1 MSAPHDLMLRSV
13 LARLEYWTCEAV
25 QAQTALNSEREA
37 LCRRSI
43 DEYNV
48 LIQSMIAGP
57 SYIGGAEESL

>member
-1 MSAPHDLMLRSV
+1 MSASLDLMLRSV
-13 LARLEYWTCEAV
+13 LARLEYWTREAA

-57 SYIGGAEESL
+57 GSFGGAEESL